1 VRGNPR
7 RPTLAAV
14 AVAALGTLCS
24 GGALQLRGQAETLPA
39 SQERG
44 EARIRVTSSLTLVEA
59 TVRDRRGQ
67 ALDGLTAD
75 DFRVYEDGAEQKIT
89 HFSRDEIPLAV
100 AMVLDL
106 SGSIE
111 PFLGP
116 LRYASM
122 SSLRALKKDDQ
133 VALFTFTNVVQ
144 QRVGLTH
151 DKRAVSD
158 EFESLRAGGAT
169 NINDAVYQAA
179 RYLAQQAP
187 AARRVILLVSDN
199 KATDRGSVSPAEVTR
214 AVLEADAAVYSV
226 KVPGRN
232 PLQLGLSFG
241 AGLVDVEKLA
251 QETGGEMFDVQ
262 KEGSMYVALKKVIDR
277 LKTRYTLGYVPPTP
291 GDGKFHRLEVRLAP
305 GAAGRTGGHA
315 IVSKRGYYGTRQAT
329 AAN

>member
-1 VRGNPR
+1 MALLSPAGRG
-7 RPTLAAV
+7 AA
-14 AVAALGTLCS
+14 
-24 GGALQLRGQAETLPA
+24 QQ
-39 SQERG
+39 QG
-44 EARIRVTSSLTLVEA
+44 EARIRVTTSLTLVEA

-67 ALDGLTAD
+67 VLGELTAE
-75 DFRVYEDGAEQKIT
+75 DFRVLEDGAEQKIT

-106 SGSIE
+106 SGSIQ

-116 LRYASM
+116 LRYASL
-122 SSLRALKKDDQ
+122 SSLRALKPEDQ
-133 VALFTFTNVVQ
+133 VALFTFSDVVQ

-158 EFESLRAGGAT
+158 AFEYLRAGGAT
-169 NINDAVYQAA
+169 NINDAVYEAA
-179 RYLAQQAP
+179 RYLARQAP

-214 AVLEADAAVYSV
+214 AVLEADAAVYSA

-232 PLQLGLSFG
+232 PVSLSLSFG
-241 AGLVDVEKLA
+241 GGLVEVEKLA
-251 QETGGEMFDVQ
+251 QETGGEVFDVQ
-262 KEGSMYVALKKVIDR
+262 QEGSLYVTLKKVIDR
-277 LKTRYTLGYVPPTP
+277 LKARYTLGYVPPTP

-305 GAAGRTGGHA
+305 GTAMQTGGHT
-315 IVSKRGYYGTRQAT
+315 IVSKKGYYGTQQRT